1 MRYPDRELF
10 FYEAPEDGGGAP
22 PPEPVPA
29 ETPPEPAP
37 EAQAEEPFAVS
48 PEDWQRVA
56 GFQDAAIPILQQ
68 MAAYMEQQ
76 QQQGGQQQYP
86 AQQQQAPQE
95 EPLPDYDP
103 FDPESTSRYI
113 NEAVARG
120 VQRGMQEQM
129 GMYEP
134 VLGQIAQREAEQL
147 ARSEL
152 GKLQENVG
160 AFNEDAALL
169 VAAGVIEQGGDP
181 SQALLTAAHYM
192 RDFEAK
198 LRQDAVEAYKKELG
212 QIAEAPQEAPTGT
225 PAQVQET
232 PPQGAR
238 RYEEVVENFLRK
250 QNAQLPV
257 G

>member
-1 MRYPDRELF
+1 MGFPERRELF

-29 ETPPEPAP
+29 EAPPEPAP

-48 PEDWQRVA
+48 PEDWQRVT

-76 QQQGGQQQYP
+76 QQGGQQQQHP
-86 AQQQQAPQE
+86 AQQQAPQE
-95 EPLPDYDP
+95 EQLPDYDP

-113 NEAVARG
+113 NAAVQRG
-120 VQRGMQEQM
+120 VQQGMQEQM

-134 VLGQIAQREAEQL
+134 VLGQIAQREAEAL

-152 GKLQENVG
+152 GRLQEDVG

-181 SQALLTAAHYM
+181 SQALATAAHYM
-192 RDFEAK
+192 RNLEAQI
-198 LRQDAVEAYKKELG
+198 RQDAVEAYKKELG

-238 RYEEVVENFLRK
+238 RYEEVVENFLRRR
-250 QNAQLPV
+250 NAQLPV